1 MGNSKVKILFLSNGY
16 GEDAIASGI
25 VEKILEKSS
34 AVEIFALPLVGEGR
48 AYKSCG
54 VSIICPSA
62 EMPSKGLIPASWK
75 NIFKDM
81 AAGLGRLLFKQIKA
95 IKKIRNE
102 ISCVVAVGDLFPVV
116 MAGLFAKK
124 PLVFVGTAK
133 SNYYYPY
140 SPLEVKLLKKFCKIA
155 LVRDEPTAG
164 SLRKESLDARWV
176 GNAMMDCMKIT
187 GKDFGVPSSSKVI
200 GLLPGSRDEA
210 YADLQLILK
219 SVELLRDEN
228 FSFVAAL
235 ADSTSIEKIAE
246 ESAREGWEF
255 DSGNNLNSGICGLLK
270 KGGKSILLAKG
281 YFGDVISRSVL
292 VIGQAGTGNEQAAGM
307 GKPVVSFDSE
317 GKRNPGWYRA
327 RQKGLL
333 GDSLS
338 VVEKNPESI
347 FREARKILDN
357 ADVYEKMK
365 KTGLQR
371 MGPAGG
377 AEKMAQIIMEAAGL
391 ETIENCKTKDL

>member
-1 MGNSKVKILFLSNGY
+1 MKNSEVKILFLSNGY

-25 VEKILEKSS
+25 VEKILEKFPGLK
-34 AVEIFALPLVGEGR
+34 IFALPLVGDGK
-48 AYKSCG
+48 AYKSSDI
-54 VSIICPSA
+54 SIIGPSA
-62 EMPSKGLIPASWK
+62 DMPSKGLIPANWK

-81 AAGLGRLLFKQIKA
+81 AAGLGSLLFKQIKT
-95 IKKIRNE
+95 IKKIRRE

-116 MAGLFAKK
+116 MAGLFAGR

-140 SPLEVKLLKKFCKIA
+140 SPVEVKLLKKFCRVA
-155 LVRDEPTAG
+155 LVRDETTAE

-176 GNAMMDCMKIT
+176 GNAMMDCMRIT
-187 GKDFGVPSSSKVI
+187 GKDFGIPASSKVI

-210 YADLQLILK
+210 YADFQLILK
-219 SVELLRDEN
+219 SVEHLDDEN
-228 FSFVAAL
+228 FSFIAAL

-246 ESAREGWEF
+246 ESAMDGWEF
-255 DSGNNLNSGICGLLK
+255 DSGNNLNSGNCGLLK
-270 KGGKSILLAKG
+270 KSGKSILLTKG
-281 YFGDVISRSVL
+281 CFGDVISKSVI
-292 VIGQAGTGNEQAAGM
+292 VIGQAGTGNEQAAGL

-317 GKRNPGWYRA
+317 GKKNPGWYRA

-338 VVEKNPESI
+338 VVEKNYESI
-347 FREARKILDN
+347 FLEVKKILDN
-357 ADVYEKMK
+357 PQVYEKMK
-365 KTGLQR
+365 NTGLQR

-377 AEKMAQIIMEAAGL
+377 AGKMAQIIMKEAGV
-391 ETIENCKTKDL
+391 EI